1 MRKEKENVIM
11 KIIRKRKIYLQY
23 CTIYIKK
30 DPHIGRPA
38 TFKSVL
44 FKGKL
49 YVAFQNTYMDYSQAL
64 ENQNLKN
71 SESISYYI

>member
-49 YVAFQNTYMDYSQAL
+49 YVAF
-64 ENQNLKN
+64 
-71 SESISYYI
+71 